1 MFNLFFKIT
10 LLSQKYEQYI
20 CQTFQKYRQTINFCK
35 MINHVVLFKVKDF
48 ASDEEKK
55 QVLAQFKAQL
65 LALKDVI
72 SELKYIEVGTH
83 YLNPSPSFDLC
94 LISHF
99 DNADDLQKYQVHPA
113 HLKVGEFV
121 KQVTTARAAVDFEF

>member
-1 MFNLFFKIT
+1 
-10 LLSQKYEQYI
+10 
-20 CQTFQKYRQTINFCK
+20 

-65 LALKDVI
+65 LALKNVI

-99 DNADDLQKYQVHPA
+99 DNADGLQKYQVHPA